1 MAPAIDFH
9 FIDYHVATHAS
20 NIHTES
26 MIKKLLLINPV
37 KRKSGY
43 LLSPFS
49 TFPPLGLSYVAAVTP
64 SNWDVKIADENF
76 DEWAFEAADLV
87 GITAFTSSINRAY
100 EIAQS
105 YRRHRIKV
113 IMGGI
118 HASMCPD
125 EVLQFADAVV
135 IGEVEGIW
143 QTVIKDFENNRLQ
156 TKYYGPHIDLSRNHI
171 KPRRDLLNPN
181 YVWNSVQTS
190 RGCPFN
196 CDFCSV
202 SRYLGKAYRRR
213 FAQDVLDEL
222 DGIDGELIS
231 FVDDNLVGV
240 SAENKNRAKKLFK
253 GMIQSGLSKKWW
265 MQTSINSAADEQL
278 LELAAK
284 AGCLCAF
291 IGFEAI
297 SEKTLQGMR
306 KGVNL
311 KLGIENYKNVVK
323 TFHKYG
329 IAVYGAFILGNDFES
344 PDYYRE
350 LANYIVRSGID
361 IIQISLLTPLPGTKL
376 MEELQKQNRIIHQNF
391 PQDWEKYRFSF
402 MVHRPE
408 GIDPDTVYIGNNHI
422 KQRLYSFPTY
432 QIRILRSLLNLK
444 NINSFYATKKFNSS
458 LKKAWQGSHYYTD
471 YPAEFTKS
479 TPN

>member
-1 MAPAIDFH
+1 M
-9 FIDYHVATHAS
+9 V
-20 NIHTES
+20 
-26 MIKKLLLINPV
+26 KKLLLINPV
-37 KRKSGY
+37 KRRSGY

-64 SNWDVKIADENF
+64 SNWNVKIADENF
-76 DEWAFEAADLV
+76 DEWAFEAADFV

-105 YRRHRIKV
+105 YRRHGIKV

-135 IGEVEGIW
+135 IGEVEDIW

-156 TKYYGPHIDLSRNHI
+156 PKYLGPHIDLSRNHI

-202 SRYLGKAYRRR
+202 SRYLGKAYRQRL
-213 FAQDVLDEL
+213 AQDVLDEL
-222 DGIDGELIS
+222 AGIDGELIS

-240 SAENKNRAKKLFK
+240 SADNKTRAKKLFK
-253 GMIQSGLSKKWW
+253 GMIRSGLSKKWW
-265 MQTSINSAADEQL
+265 MQTSINSAADEHL
-278 LELAAK
+278 LELAAE

-297 SEKTLQGMR
+297 SEKTLKGMH
-306 KGVNL
+306 KGINL
-311 KLGIENYKNVVK
+311 KLGIKNYENVVK

-376 MEELQKQNRIIHQNF
+376 MEQLQKQNRVIYQDF
-391 PQDWEKYRFSF
+391 PQDWEKYRFSY
-402 MVHRPE
+402 MVHRPN
-408 GIDPDTVYIGNNHI
+408 GIDADTIYIGNNHI
-422 KQRLYSFPTY
+422 KRRLYSFPTY
-432 QIRILRSLLNLK
+432 QIRILRSLLSLK
-444 NINSFYATKKFNSS
+444 NINSFYATKKFNAS
-458 LKKAWQGSHYYTD
+458 LKRAWQGSHYYAD
-471 YPAEFTKS
+471 YPAEFPKS
-479 TPN
+479 TSYR